1 MQHEK
6 LVANLVLL
14 NVDGVECRYGSIKVL
29 EDVNLSVKGGD
40 FVGILGPNGS
50 GKTTL
55 LKSISRILKPH
66 KGTILL
72 NEADI
77 YALKSVE
84 VAKQMA
90 VVPQDTSIGFN
101 FAALDIVL
109 MGRNPHMKRFQM
121 ESEKDMAVARK
132 VMNLTNTWHLAERP
146 INELSGGEKQRV
158 IIARALA
165 QEPKILLLDEPLTHL
180 DIINQLEIMDLVKEL
195 CVKEK
200 MIVLA
205 VFHDFNLAAR
215 YCNTAIMITKG
226 TIFAAGNL
234 TEVLTSEN
242 IKSVFHVD
250 AIVKKHLV
258 TNSIFVIPLSPQKPS
273 PTRKCA
279 IHLICGAGTGTAL
292 MKVLLDDGYSVTA
305 GVLNVL
311 DTDFETAQ
319 FLKIPVTTE
328 APFSPITEKTHNAN
342 LAMISRAS
350 TIVLTSVPFGHGNLQ
365 NLQAAIEALEIGIP
379 VFVVDEVP
387 IESRDFTHGTAKAL
401 FAELKRKGAVF
412 VKDQDEL
419 LSLLNVS
426 EEKLGLAKEEK
437 AKIFDHLKPEGS
449 HKESDITAKHEKT
462 EGGTESK

>member
-1 MQHEK
+1 M
-6 LVANLVLL
+6 L
-14 NVDGVECRYGSIKVL
+14 NVDGVECRYGSVKVL
-29 EDVNLSVKGGD
+29 EDVSLSVKGGD

-72 NEADI
+72 NETDI
-77 YALKSVE
+77 YSLKSVD
-84 VAKQMA
+84 VAKQLA
-90 VVPQDTSIGFN
+90 VVPQETSIGFN
-101 FAALDIVL
+101 FSALDIVL

-132 VMNLTNTWHLAERP
+132 VMNLTNIWHLAERP

-180 DIINQLEIMDLVKEL
+180 DIMNQLEIMDLVKGL

-200 MIVLA
+200 LVVLA

-215 YCNTAIMITKG
+215 YCNSAIMLKKG
-226 TIFAAGNL
+226 KIFAAGSL
-234 TEVLTSEN
+234 ADVLTSEN
-242 IKSVFHVD
+242 IKGVFNVD

-258 TNSIFVIPLSPQKPS
+258 TNSIFVIPLSPQKAS
-273 PTRKCA
+273 QSRKCS

-292 MKVLLDDGYSVTA
+292 MKVLLDEGYSVTA

-328 APFSPITEKTHNAN
+328 APFSPITEKTHKAN
-342 LAMISRAS
+342 LAMISEAS
-350 TIVLTSVPFGHGNLQ
+350 TVVLTAVPFGFGNLQ
-365 NLQAAIEALEIGIP
+365 NLEAALAAVERGIP
-379 VFVVDEVP
+379 TFVIEEVP
-387 IESRDFTHGTAKAL
+387 IEKRDFTKGTAKAL
-401 FAELKRKGAVF
+401 LAELKSKGAEF
-412 VKDQDEL
+412 VKDQNEL
-419 LSLLNVS
+419 LSMLNVS
-426 EEKLGLAKEEK
+426 VEKLKIAKAERDRFLA
-437 AKIFDHLKPEGS
+437 HLKPEEVS
-449 HKESDITAKHEKT
+449 KET
-462 EGGTESK
+462 EIRGKGKKI

>member
-1 MQHEK
+1 MLRER
-6 LVANLVLL
+6 LVADLVLL
-14 NVDGVECRYGSIKVL
+14 NVDGVECRYGSVKVL

-55 LKSISRILKPH
+55 LKSISRTLKPY

-77 YALKSVE
+77 YSLKSVD

-90 VVPQDTSIGFN
+90 VVPQETSIGFN
-101 FAALDIVL
+101 FSALDIVL

-132 VMNLTNTWHLAERP
+132 VMNLTNIWHFAERP

-180 DIINQLEIMDLVKEL
+180 DIMNQLEIMDLVKEL
-195 CVKEK
+195 CVKENL
-200 MIVLA
+200 IVLA

-215 YCNTAIMITKG
+215 YCNSAIMLKDCK
-226 TIFAAGNL
+226 IFAVGNL

-242 IKSVFHVD
+242 IKSVFNVD

-258 TNSIFVIPLSPQKPS
+258 TNSMFIIPLSPQKASPS
-273 PTRKCA
+273 RKCS
-279 IHLICGAGTGTAL
+279 IHLICGAGTGTTL
-292 MKVLLDDGYSVTA
+292 MKVLLDEGYSVTA

-319 FLKIPVTTE
+319 FLKIPVTSE
-328 APFSPITEKTHNAN
+328 APFSPITEKAHKAN
-342 LAMISRAS
+342 LAMISEAS
-350 TIVLTSVPFGHGNLQ
+350 TVVLTSVPFGFGNLR
-365 NLQAAIEALEIGIP
+365 NLEAAIVAVEMGIP
-379 VFVVDEVP
+379 TFVIEEVP
-387 IESRDFTHGTAKAL
+387 IERRDFTRGKAKAL
-401 FAELKRKGAVF
+401 LTELKNKGAEF
-412 VKDQDEL
+412 VKNPNEL

-426 EEKLGLAKEEK
+426 VEKLKIAKKERDR
-437 AKIFDHLKPEGS
+437 ILDHLKPEEIT
-449 HKESDITAKHEKT
+449 KETKIRG
-462 EGGTESK
+462 EGDNR

>member
-1 MQHEK
+1 M
-6 LVANLVLL
+6 LL
-14 NVDGVECRYGSIKVL
+14 NVDGIECRYGSVKVL
-29 EDVNLSVKGGD
+29 EDVSLSVKGGD

-55 LKSISRILKPH
+55 LKSISRLLKPH

-77 YALKSVE
+77 YSLKSVD

-101 FAALDIVL
+101 FSALDIVL
-109 MGRNPHMKRFQM
+109 MGRNPHLKRFQM
-121 ESEKDMAVARK
+121 ESEKDLAVARK
-132 VMNLTNTWHLAERP
+132 VMNLTNIWQLAERP

-180 DIINQLEIMDLVKEL
+180 DIVNQLEIMDLVKDL

-200 MIVLA
+200 LIVLA

-215 YCNTAIMITKG
+215 YCNSAIMLKKG
-226 TIFAAGNL
+226 KIFSAGSL
-234 TEVLTSEN
+234 DEVLTSEN

-258 TNSIFVIPLSPQKPS
+258 TNSVFVIPLSPQKTLPS
-273 PTRKCA
+273 RKCS

-292 MKVLLDDGYSVTA
+292 MKILLDEGYSVTA

-328 APFSPITEKTHNAN
+328 APFSPITEKTHKDN
-342 LAMISRAS
+342 LVMINKAS
-350 TIVLTSVPFGHGNLQ
+350 TVVLTSVPFGFGNLQ
-365 NLQAAIEALEIGIP
+365 NLEAAREAVERGIP
-379 VFVVDEVP
+379 TFVIDEVP
-387 IESRDFTHGTAKAL
+387 IERRDFTQGKAQKL
-401 FAELKRKGAVF
+401 LAELKSKGAVF
-412 VKDQDEL
+412 VKSQNEL
-419 LSLLNVS
+419 LSMLNVS
-426 EEKLGLAKEEK
+426 EEKLKIAREERDRILA
-437 AKIFDHLKPEGS
+437 HLKPDEIP
-449 HKESDITAKHEKT
+449 KETKIRGKDEK
-462 EGGTESK
+462 S

>member
-1 MQHEK
+1 MFRER
-6 LVANLVLL
+6 LVADLVLL
-14 NVDGVECRYGSIKVL
+14 NVDGVECRYGSFKVL

-55 LKSISRILKPH
+55 LKSISRILKPY

-72 NEADI
+72 NEANI
-77 YALKSVE
+77 YSLKSVD

-90 VVPQDTSIGFN
+90 VVPQETSIGFN
-101 FAALDIVL
+101 FSALDIVL

-132 VMNLTNTWHLAERP
+132 VMNLTNIWHLAERP

-180 DIINQLEIMDLVKEL
+180 DIMNQLEIMDLVKEL

-200 MIVLA
+200 LIVLA

-215 YCNTAIMITKG
+215 YCNSAIMLKDRK
-226 TIFAAGNL
+226 IFAVGNL
-234 TEVLTSEN
+234 AEVLTSEN
-242 IKSVFHVD
+242 IKSVFNVD

-258 TNSIFVIPLSPQKPS
+258 TNSMFVIPLSPQKASPS
-273 PTRKCA
+273 RKCS
-279 IHLICGAGTGTAL
+279 IHLICGAGTGTTL
-292 MKVLLDDGYSVTA
+292 MKVLLDEGYSVTA

-319 FLKIPVTTE
+319 FLKIPVTSE
-328 APFSPITEKTHNAN
+328 APFSPITEKTHKAN
-342 LAMISRAS
+342 LAMISEAS
-350 TIVLTSVPFGHGNLQ
+350 TVVLTSVPFGFGNLR
-365 NLQAAIEALEIGIP
+365 NLEAAIVAVERGIP
-379 VFVVDEVP
+379 TFVIEEVP
-387 IESRDFTHGTAKAL
+387 IERRDFTRGKAKVL
-401 FAELKRKGAVF
+401 LTELKNKGAEF
-412 VKDQDEL
+412 VKNPNEL

-426 EEKLGLAKEEK
+426 VEKLKIAKEERDR
-437 AKIFDHLKPEGS
+437 ILNHLKPEEIT
-449 HKESDITAKHEKT
+449 KETKIRG
-462 EGGTESK
+462 EGDNR

>member
-1 MQHEK
+1 
-6 LVANLVLL
+6 VLL
-14 NVDGVECRYGSIKVL
+14 NVDGVECRYGSVKVL
-29 EDVNLSVKGGD
+29 DDVSLSVKGGD

-55 LKSISRILKPH
+55 LKSISRLLKPH

-77 YALKSVE
+77 YSLKSIE

-109 MGRNPHMKRFQM
+109 MGRNPHMKRLQM
-121 ESEKDMAVARK
+121 ESEKDLDVARK
-132 VMNLTNTWHLAERP
+132 VMNLTNIWHLAERP

-180 DIINQLEIMDLVKEL
+180 DIVNQLEIMDLVKDL
-195 CVKEK
+195 CMKEK
-200 MIVLA
+200 LVVLA

-215 YCNTAIMITKG
+215 YCNSAIMINKG
-226 TIFAAGNL
+226 KIFSAGSL

-242 IKSVFHVD
+242 IKSVFNVD
-250 AIVKKHLV
+250 AIVTKHLV
-258 TNSIFVIPLSPQKPS
+258 TNSVFVIPLSPQKSSPS
-273 PTRKCA
+273 KKCS

-292 MKVLLDDGYSVTA
+292 MKVLLDEGYSVTA

-311 DTDFETAQ
+311 DTDFETTQ

-328 APFSPITEKTHNAN
+328 APFSPITEKTQKAN
-342 LAMISRAS
+342 LAMISEAS
-350 TIVLTSVPFGHGNLQ
+350 TVVLTSVPFGFGNLQ
-365 NLQAAIEALEIGIP
+365 NLEAALAAVARGIP
-379 VFVVDEVP
+379 TFVIEEVP
-387 IESRDFTHGTAKAL
+387 IERRDFTGGKAKAL
-401 FAELKRKGAVF
+401 LAELKSTGAEF
-412 VKDQDEL
+412 VKDQNEL

-426 EEKLGLAKEEK
+426 VEKFKIAKKERDRLL
-437 AKIFDHLKPEGS
+437 DHLKPEEVP
-449 HKESDITAKHEKT
+449 KKN
-462 EGGTESK
+462 

>member
-1 MQHEK
+1 
-6 LVANLVLL
+6 LVLL
-14 NVDGVECRYGSIKVL
+14 NVDGVECRYGSFKVL
-29 EDVNLSVKGGD
+29 EDVSLSVKGGD

-55 LKSISRILKPH
+55 LKSISRVLKPH

-77 YALKSVE
+77 YSLKSVDI
-84 VAKQMA
+84 AKQMA

-121 ESEKDMAVARK
+121 ENEKDMAIARK
-132 VMNLTNTWHLAERP
+132 VMNLTNIWHLAERP

-165 QEPKILLLDEPLTHL
+165 QEPNILLLDEPLTHL
-180 DIINQLEIMDLVKEL
+180 DIVNQLEIMDLVKDL

-200 MIVLA
+200 LIILA

-215 YCNTAIMITKG
+215 YCISAIMLKEG
-226 TIFAAGNL
+226 KIFAAGSL

-242 IKSVFHVD
+242 IKSVFNVD
-250 AIVKKHLV
+250 AIVTKHLV
-258 TNSIFVIPLSPQKPS
+258 TNSVFVIPLSPQKTSPS
-273 PTRKCA
+273 KKCS

-292 MKVLLDDGYSVTA
+292 MKILLDEGYSVTA

-311 DTDFETAQ
+311 DTDFETAE

-328 APFSPITEKTHNAN
+328 APFSQIMEKTHEAN
-342 LAMISRAS
+342 LEVISEAS
-350 TIVLTSVPFGHGNLQ
+350 TVVLTSVPFGYGNLQ
-365 NLQAAIEALEIGIP
+365 NLEAAIAAVERGIP
-379 VFVVDEVP
+379 TFVIDEVP
-387 IESRDFTHGTAKAL
+387 IEKRDFTGGKAKAL
-401 FAELKRKGAVF
+401 LAELKRKGAEF
-412 VKDQDEL
+412 VKDQNEL

-426 EEKLGLAKEEK
+426 VEKLKIAKEERDRFL
-437 AKIFDHLKPEGS
+437 AHLKPEETKIRG
-449 HKESDITAKHEKT
+449 KGEKN
-462 EGGTESK
+462 

>member
-1 MQHEK
+1 M
-6 LVANLVLL
+6 VASLVLL

-29 EDVNLSVKGGD
+29 EDVNLRVEDGD

-77 YALKSVE
+77 YSLKSVE
-84 VAKQMA
+84 VAKQLA

-121 ESEKDMAVARK
+121 ESEKDMAIARK
-132 VMNLTNTWHLAERP
+132 VMNLTNIWHLAERP

-200 MIVLA
+200 LIVLA

-215 YCNTAIMITKG
+215 YCNSAIMLKNNRV
-226 TIFAAGNL
+226 FAAGNL
-234 TEVLTSEN
+234 TDVLTSEN

-258 TNSIFVIPLSPQKPS
+258 TNSIFVIPLSPQKSSPS
-273 PTRKCA
+273 RKCS

-292 MKVLLDDGYSVTA
+292 MKVLLDEGYSVTA

-319 FLKIPVTTE
+319 FLKIPVASE
-328 APFSPITEKTHNAN
+328 APFSPITEKTHKAN
-342 LAMISRAS
+342 LAMISEAS
-350 TIVLTSVPFGHGNLQ
+350 TVVLTSVPFGYGNLQ
-365 NLQAAIEALEIGIP
+365 NLEAALAALERGIP
-379 VFVVDEVP
+379 TFVIEEVP
-387 IESRDFTHGTAKAL
+387 IEKRDFTKGKARSL
-401 FAELKRKGAVF
+401 LNKLKNKGAEF
-412 VKDQDEL
+412 VKNQNEL
-419 LSLLNVS
+419 LSILNVS
-426 EEKLGLAKEEK
+426 IEKLKIAKEERDR
-437 AKIFDHLKPEGS
+437 ILDHLKPE
-449 HKESDITAKHEKT
+449 KIAEET
-462 EGGTESK
+462 EISGAGDKS